1 MVPAFK
7 AGIHCGKVVV
17 GEIGIIKRDIS
28 YSGDVMNTTSRIQF
42 MCKELKSEMLISSEM
57 LRSFPP
63 VSKYET
69 RSVGGIQLK
78 GKLKEVE
85 LNSVEVREV

>member
-1 MVPAFK
+1 VVPAFK

-28 YSGDVMNTTSRIQF
+28 YSGDVVNTASRIQS
-42 MCKELKSEMLISSEM
+42 MCKELKSELLISNEL

-63 VSKYET
+63 VSVYET
-69 RSVGGIQLK
+69 KSVGSIHLK
-78 GKLKEVE
+78 GKVKEVE
-85 LNSVEVREV
+85 LSSVRMK